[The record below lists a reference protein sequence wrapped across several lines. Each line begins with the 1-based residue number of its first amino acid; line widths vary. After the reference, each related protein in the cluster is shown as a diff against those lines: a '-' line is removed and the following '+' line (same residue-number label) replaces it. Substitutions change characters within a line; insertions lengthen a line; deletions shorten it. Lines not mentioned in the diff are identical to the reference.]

1 MHYEEDKLN
10 KSARNKCLDCEFFS
24 NKKCELGNPIN
35 INKRMLS
42 CNDWKSKYEKQRNK
56 TI

>member
-56 TI
+56 TV